1 MFLRRYP
8 IRWPIVAVVVIVV
21 AALFFISTRRLSL
34 DFDLTASLPRTDP
47 VLSDARYV
55 VQNHPVQDR
64 LVIDVAHKSEDI
76 NLLVDGGALV
86 EKRLRESGLFK
97 RVGLE
102 DQYVMVPELMEY
114 VAHHLPILFTAKELE
129 EKVKPLL
136 TPRHIHDTIQT
147 HFLQLSGLD
156 SVGQARFVAQDP
168 LALRNIILS
177 RLAHLAPS
185 RQIEMYR
192 GQILSPDK
200 RHLLIVAEPNTPA
213 TDTAYGRKVVGLIES
228 ITSELA
234 RDYGQRDTFT
244 LTPVGAYRAAL
255 DNELSAKRD
264 TRQAVIFSTVAIAI
278 LLLLGFP
285 RPFIGLLA
293 LLPAFAG
300 TILALF
306 IYSLF
311 KQSISMLAVGFGGA
325 IISFTV
331 DYGIA
336 YLLFLDRPYAT
347 HGLEATKEVWSLGLL
362 AMLTTA
368 VSFSFLFMGGFDAL
382 SQLGWFA
389 ALGVLFTFV
398 FVHLIYPFIFPSVP
412 PARRDGFLPLQRLVN
427 VISTSERTWKA
438 WAALIFCLVMLFFAK
453 PDIRIDL
460 GSMNSISADTAAA
473 EKLVKEV
480 WGGVANRVFLV
491 LEADNIAELQKRA
504 DRLAVELD
512 QEEARGILSSSF
524 APSLLFPGEERA
536 ARNMKDWR
544 AFWSPDRVAALNTE
558 IDRVGRQAGF
568 APGAFAPFFKLIG
581 KADYTANTIP
591 DRYFDLLG
599 ISQKH
604 NGRGI
609 SFFTTL
615 IPGPAYRP
623 EAFYSRLTASSAVR
637 IFDPSF
643 FGEKLG
649 SYIFS
654 GFLKVALIVGIVTV
668 IVALLYLL
676 DLPLTLVAMAPTVFA
691 LICTVGTLNLLGEPL
706 GIPMIM
712 VSVVIIGMGTD
723 YALYLVRSYQRY
735 MDDYHPSLG
744 LIRLSVFMSFATTF
758 LGFGVLALSGH
769 VLLRS
774 VGIGLALG
782 IGYSY
787 LGSIAIVPPLVR
799 WILKQ
804 KDSPP
809 ETNLVPGSVTHRSR
823 VLARYRHMEAFPRL
837 YARFKMRSDPLFA
850 RLADLVKTPRMILD
864 IGCGYGLYSAWLL
877 ELYPAARVHAVE
889 PDRKR
894 ALFAQRVIGRQG
906 VAIAGKVADLQ
917 GLPEQ
922 ADAALLLDALHYLSD
937 DDLRLTVGKIHA
949 SLVSGG
955 VLITRVPN
963 PHGPDSCSWN
973 GMKVL
978 MDKML
983 GPAPVFH
990 SPEEIAAMVSAA
1002 GFQVVDRDREASEE
1016 GAVVLTAVK
1025 T

>member
-1 MFLRRYP
+1 MGDSAMFLSRYP
-8 IRWPIVAVVVIVV
+8 IRWSVVAIVVLVVAV
-21 AALFFISTRRLSL
+21 LFFISTRRLSL

-64 LVIDVAHKSEDI
+64 IVIDIAHKGEDV
-76 NLLVDGGALV
+76 NTLVDSGLMV

-102 DQYVMVPELMEY
+102 DQYVLVPELMEY
-114 VAHHLPILFTAKELE
+114 VVNHLPVLFTAKELE

-136 TPRHIHDTIQT
+136 TPQHIRDIIQAQ
-147 HFLQLSGLD
+147 FLQLSGLE
-156 SVGQARFVAQDP
+156 SVGQAGFVAQDP
-168 LALRNIILS
+168 LALKNIVLS

-200 RHLLIVAEPNTPA
+200 KHLLIVAEPNTPA
-213 TDTAYGRKVVGLIES
+213 TDTAYGRKVAGLLES
-228 ITSELA
+228 INSELI
-234 RDYGQRDTFT
+234 RVFGQRDTFT

-264 TRQAVIFSTVAIAI
+264 TRQAVIFSTLAIAV

-300 TILALF
+300 TIMALF
-306 IYSLF
+306 VYSLF
-311 KQSISMLAVGFGGA
+311 NQSISMLAVGFGGA

-336 YLLFLDRPYAT
+336 YLLFLDRPYET
-347 HGLEATKEVWSLGLL
+347 HGLEATREVWSLGLL

-368 VSFSFLFMGGFDAL
+368 VSFAFLFIGGFAAL

-389 ALGVLFTFV
+389 ALGVLFTFA

-412 PARRDGFLPLQRLVN
+412 PARRDGFLPLQKLVN
-427 VISTSERTWKA
+427 AISTAEQTWKA
-438 WAALIFCLVMLFFAK
+438 WAALLFCLVMLFFAK

-480 WGGVANRVFLV
+480 WGGIANRVFLV
-491 LEADNIAELQKRA
+491 LEASDIGELQRRA
-504 DRLAVELD
+504 DRLARELD
-512 QEEARGILSSSF
+512 QEEARGVLSSSF
-524 APSLLFPGEERA
+524 VPSLLFPGEERA
-536 ARNMKDWR
+536 AQNLKDWR
-544 AFWSPDRVAALNTE
+544 AFWSPDRVAALNAE
-558 IDRVGRQAGF
+558 IDRNARQTGF
-568 APGAFAPFFKLIG
+568 APGAFAPFFRVLSKE
-581 KADYTANTIP
+581 DYTAAAIP
-591 DRYFDLLG
+591 HRYFDLLG

-604 NGRGI
+604 SGQGV

-615 IPGPAYRP
+615 TPGPAYRP
-623 EAFYSRLTASSAVR
+623 ESFHTRLTALSAVR

-654 GFLKVALIVGIVTV
+654 GFLKVALIVGIVTM
-668 IVALLYLL
+668 IVVLLYLL

-691 LICTVGTLNLLGEPL
+691 LICTVGTLNLLGQPF

-735 MDDYHPSLG
+735 MDEYHPSLG

-758 LGFGVLALSGH
+758 LGFGILALSGH

-787 LGSIAIVPPLVR
+787 LGAIAIVPPLVKR
-799 WILKQ
+799 ILRQ

-809 ETNLVPGSVTHRSR
+809 EANLVPGSEAHRRR
-823 VLARYRHMEAFPRL
+823 VLARYSHMEAYPRL
-837 YARFKMRSDPLFA
+837 YARFKMRYDPLFT

-864 IGCGYGLYSAWLL
+864 
-877 ELYPAARVHAVE
+877 
-889 PDRKR
+889 
-894 ALFAQRVIGRQG
+894 
-906 VAIAGKVADLQ
+906 
-917 GLPEQ
+917 
-922 ADAALLLDALHYLSD
+922 
-937 DDLRLTVGKIHA
+937 
-949 SLVSGG
+949 
-955 VLITRVPN
+955 
-963 PHGPDSCSWN
+963 
-973 GMKVL
+973 
-978 MDKML
+978 
-983 GPAPVFH
+983 
-990 SPEEIAAMVSAA
+990 
-1002 GFQVVDRDREASEE
+1002 
-1016 GAVVLTAVK
+1016 
-1025 T
+1025 